1 MMKMIL
7 YMEMMMLRGLGIG
20 RFVGG
25 IGGGNHQHQLAEMIG
40 LKVKHLDQHN
50 HILWKGQLRELKF
63 VHLFRLSFS

>member
-1 MMKMIL
+1 
-7 YMEMMMLRGLGIG
+7 MLRGLGIG

-25 IGGGNHQHQLAEMIG
+25 IGGGNHQHQLPETMID
-40 LKVKHLDQHN
+40 LKVKHLDLHN